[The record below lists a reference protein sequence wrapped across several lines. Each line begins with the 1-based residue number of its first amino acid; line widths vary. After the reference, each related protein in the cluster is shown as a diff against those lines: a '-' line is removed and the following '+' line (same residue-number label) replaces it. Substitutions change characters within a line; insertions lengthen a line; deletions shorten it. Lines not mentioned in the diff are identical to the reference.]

1 MCSLKHAPQRNNG
14 IKSFASLLLW
24 LGVAI
29 GSAQAEVA
37 FNAGVRTGYDSNVNG
52 VARDAEEESDQF
64 VSAAASVLYYTALDA
79 AKTTYFVGQL
89 GAISNR
95 YDRYDVL
102 DNSALILSGGLY
114 RQLNADWSAQISVRN
129 GLRQADQSARD
140 TDSLGSTV
148 EIKNQLTPQL
158 WIKLVGDIEDA
169 DADLDYF
176 SYTGSSVGVLLGYQ
190 VRANTFINGGYTY
203 TQRDFATA
211 ADFETKTDTYFVEA
225 TQRLSSQWYLSG
237 SYALKDNRSNIDAT
251 DYENHVVAVGIN
263 FHY

>member
-1 MCSLKHAPQRNNG
+1 MCSLQYTLRRNNG
-14 IKSFASLLLW
+14 FKNILALVLW
-24 LGVAI
+24 FGVAI

-52 VARDAEEESDQF
+52 VARNVEEESDQF
-64 VSAAASVLYYTALDA
+64 VSAAASVLYYTALDV

-89 GAISNR
+89 GAIANR
-95 YDRYDVL
+95 YERYDVL
-102 DNSALILSGGLY
+102 DNSALIVSAGLY

-129 GLRQADQSARD
+129 GLREMDQSARD
-140 TDSLGSTV
+140 TDSVGSTV
-148 EIKNQLTPQL
+148 EIKNQLNPQL

-176 SYTGSSVGVLLGYQ
+176 SYTGTSVGVQLGYQ
-190 VRANTFINGGYTY
+190 VFTNTFINGGYTY
-203 TQRDFATA
+203 TERDFATT
-211 ADFETKTDTYFVEA
+211 ADFETKSDTYFLEA

-237 SYALKDNRSNIDAT
+237 SYALRDNRSNIDAT
-251 DYENHVVAVGIN
+251 DYENHVMAVGIT